1 MNAIICPTCLGAK
14 CVPIKEQG
22 RIFRT
27 WYECADCEGLGEVP
41 APIKTVRDW
50 RDSIH
55 RYTLLPEVTADHPG
69 LIQQVPPPARE
80 PSPEAIARAEALI
93 RRCFQSSY
101 NHEASI
107 DGAATEFIPNDL
119 RLLVA

>member
-27 WYECADCEGLGEVP
+27 WYECPDCEGLGEIP
-41 APIKTVRDW
+41 APITTPREYG
-50 RDSIH
+50 DSIRH
-55 RYTLLPEVTADHPG
+55 FIVLPEVDADHPG
-69 LIQQVPPPARE
+69 CIQSQRDRE
-80 PSPEAIARAEALI
+80 PSPEALARAEALI
-93 RRCFQSSY
+93 RRCFHPSRDHVPS
-101 NHEASI
+101 E
-107 DGAATEFIPNDL
+107 DGAATEFVPNDL

>member
-27 WYECADCEGLGEVP
+27 WYECPDCEGLGEIP
-41 APIKTVRDW
+41 APITTPREWSESIQRLTV
-50 RDSIH
+50 
-55 RYTLLPEVTADHPG
+55 LPEVATDHPG
-69 LIQQVPPPARE
+69 HIQFQRDRE
-80 PSPEAIARAEALI
+80 PSPEALARAEALI
-93 RRCFQSSY
+93 RRCFQPSQDHASS
-101 NHEASI
+101 E
-107 DGAATEFIPNDL
+107 DGAAIEFIPNDQ